1 MLLMPKISSPENVS
15 HVHFA
20 VFGLSMCIYCH
31 FLIEKNRDYTTL
43 NISAPIL
50 DRLLPTCHYSQKIRD
65 NVARPDSKVHY
76 DLAS

>member
-1 MLLMPKISSPENVS
+1 
-15 HVHFA
+15 
-20 VFGLSMCIYCH
+20 MCIYCQ

-43 NISAPIL
+43 NIPAPIL